1 MEKEDKIRETV
12 KQLRRLMLKIFIVFG
27 IIASML
33 IYLMVDPTLSAFK
46 SSATATDYVAV
57 PAAEPSELSEEEYDK
72 IENGVHVRTGFVEGE
87 GLMLVVN
94 NCTNCHS
101 AKLVTQNRMSKER
114 WLATIRWM
122 QETQN
127 LWDLGGNEEPIVNY
141 LATYYAPTEKGRR
154 QNLADIKWYDLKD

>member
-1 MEKEDKIRETV
+1 MDKQRKFKESATQIRKLMTSVFVIFMLAATV
-12 KQLRRLMLKIFIVFG
+12 LV
-27 IIASML
+27 
-33 IYLMVDPTLSAFK
+33 YLLVDPSLSAFN
-46 SSATATDYVAV
+46 TDKNEQEYVT
-57 PAAEPSELSEEEYDK
+57 AAEVLEDDDK
-72 IENGVHVRTGFVEGE
+72 IENGIHVRTGFVEGE

-114 WLATIRWM
+114 WIATIRWM

-141 LATYYAPTEKGRR
+141 LATYYAPTQKGRR
-154 QNLADIKWYDLKD
+154 QNLANIEWYELDD

>member
-1 MEKEDKIRETV
+1 MENQDKLENSFKQIRHLSFV
-12 KQLRRLMLKIFIVFG
+12 IVCFFMAIAT
-27 IIASML
+27 II
-33 IYLMVDPTLSAFK
+33 IYVWIDPGLSSFK
-46 SSATATDYVAV
+46 SDKQKNN
-57 PAAEPSELSEEEYDK
+57 AAEYVTIPEAEDTDYDK
-72 IENGVHVRTGFVEGE
+72 IENGVHVRTGFVDAD

-127 LWDLGGNEEPIVNY
+127 LWDLGKNEEAIVNY
-141 LATYYAPTEKGRR
+141 LATNYAPTKKGRR
-154 QNLADIKWYDLKD
+154 QALEDIEWYNLED